1 MLLRAFCY
9 YYQKTYV
16 LKNQVEMKS
25 DIVLFARNRY
35 TVTVNG
41 KFGIPLLFFVVPS
54 IADFRSNYRKM
65 AENPISTF
73 VWQF

>member
-1 MLLRAFCY
+1 
-9 YYQKTYV
+9 
-16 LKNQVEMKS
+16 MKS

-54 IADFRSNYRKM
+54 IADFRSKYRKM